1 MIQQTP
7 RLQITPPNHTSK
19 SHLQITPPNHTS
31 KSHLQITPASPF
43 DPASAPSAF
52 PLEPLHWSSPLS
64 AFPLSSF
71 PPSLSLYQ
79 CHARNIQVAVYKNGN
94 MAIVGACA
102 GLPATALALTHAE
115 LVDAGCPRPELLA
128 AYESKLSA
136 DEAFESGNLQLASRF
151 YTSAIGGA
159 PAEILS
165 EAEREAAEAIAES
178 YAPPKLRGLPPS
190 RAASLMVK
198 DRERTMPGRVRWLHG
213 AFVGR
218 SRANLGIGK
227 IEEALEDARRAVLLC
242 PLALPGWEQLA
253 AVAEA
258 SGDQRVLSEA
268 DAQLRRLQPV
278 GAPPLVVEAPPVDR
292 EAAQAAAAESRI
304 KAGAAYAVAV
314 GGILLAIFK
323 KQVLEG
329 Q

>member
-1 MIQQTP
+1 M
-7 RLQITPPNHTSK
+7 
-19 SHLQITPPNHTS
+19 
-31 KSHLQITPASPF
+31 
-43 DPASAPSAF
+43 
-52 PLEPLHWSSPLS
+52 
-64 AFPLSSF
+64 
-71 PPSLSLYQ
+71 
-79 CHARNIQVAVYKNGN
+79 AVYKNGN

-198 DRERTMPGRVRWLHG
+198 D
-213 AFVGR
+213 
-218 SRANLGIGK
+218 
-227 IEEALEDARRAVLLC
+227 
-242 PLALPGWEQLA
+242 
-253 AVAEA
+253 
-258 SGDQRVLSEA
+258 
-268 DAQLRRLQPV
+268 
-278 GAPPLVVEAPPVDR
+278 
-292 EAAQAAAAESRI
+292 
-304 KAGAAYAVAV
+304 
-314 GGILLAIFK
+314 
-323 KQVLEG
+323 
-329 Q
+329 